1 MDKTSSGELAGI
13 GDLLGRAWQI
23 YKGRMWTL
31 MAVGVAAVLLPIL
44 SLAVS
49 LGLGYVVWQAMPDF
63 KAVILVV
70 SMLLALVGAVWLGNW
85 GMSAFLTAVADE
97 QCGIKEAFRQARP
110 KILAHV
116 WLGVLSGLI
125 VTGAH
130 LLLVIP
136 GVIFAVW
143 FFFAPF
149 VFIEEDVRGMDALLK
164 SKAYVRGRWFGVCV
178 RLIAIWCFSVLVA
191 SMPIAGQV
199 LALFLIPF
207 SFIYTFLLYKDLKAL
222 VGDMAFEPATRAKVG
237 VLATGAV
244 GYVLPVVIVF
254 AFMGSMLFMP
264 FSLLKAKVMGG
275 ESSFPLVGDA
285 SFPPGPGVTIT
296 PVASTRSGAVM
307 GTHSRADKQ
316 TPGKEGQEK
325 VATFK
330 EGKPVQAREVAEAAP
345 GALKRPGVSEG
356 EKTLATGLVGPQV
369 DRSKIEKATA
379 PQSGGMLPSQDTKA
393 SDRVGPE
400 DAKKHQADV
409 EKYAKAIQTNP
420 KDALAF
426 HNRAVAYCRLGSY
439 RQAVDD
445 FTNAIQ
451 LDPRNATL
459 YYNRAIAYGAL
470 GKPKEAVEDGAKAIA
485 LNAKDANAYM
495 NRGIDYIALGDGD
508 GDRAVKDLNRA
519 IEFNAQ
525 DASAYYARGVAYH
538 KIGAKE
544 LALKDFEKA
553 AQMGYKRAEQ
563 FLNSQGAA
571 AIASR

>member
-13 GDLLGRAWQI
+13 GDLLGRTWQI
-23 YKGRMWTL
+23 YKERMWTL

-85 GMSAFLTAVADE
+85 GMSAFLTAVADGE
-97 QCGIKEAFRQARP
+97 CGIKEAFRQARP

-149 VFIEEDVRGMDALLK
+149 VFIDEDVRGMDALLK

-178 RLIAIWCFSVLVA
+178 RLVAIWFVSVLVA
-191 SMPIAGQV
+191 SIPIAGQL

-222 VGDMAFEPATRAKVG
+222 VGNMAFEPATRAKIG
-237 VLATGAV
+237 VLATGTV

-254 AFMGSMLFMP
+254 VFMSSMLFMP
-264 FSLLKAKVMGG
+264 FSLLKAKVTG
-275 ESSFPLVGDA
+275 ESPFPLVGDG
-285 SFPPGPGVTIT
+285 SFNPEPGVPIT
-296 PVASTRSGAVM
+296 PVASTWTDPGM
-307 GTHSRADKQ
+307 EPHSRADMG
-316 TPGKEGQEK
+316 TPGKASQEK

-330 EGKPVQAREVAEAAP
+330 DGKAVLAEDLAKPAP
-345 GALKRPGVSEG
+345 GDLKRPGGSEG
-356 EKTLATGLVGPQV
+356 EKTLATEVAGPEV
-369 DRSKIEKATA
+369 DRSKTEKATER
-379 PQSGGMLPSQDTKA
+379 QSGVVALSQDTKA
-393 SDRVGPE
+393 AGKLRPE
-400 DAKKHQADV
+400 DIQKHKTEV
-409 EKYAKAIQTNP
+409 EKYTKAIQANP
-420 KDALAF
+420 KDVLAY
-426 HNRAVAYCRLGSY
+426 HNRAVAYCRLGSHG
-439 RQAVDD
+439 QAVDD
-445 FTNAIQ
+445 FTNAIK
-451 LDPRNATL
+451 LDPKNAIL

-470 GKPKEAVEDGAKAIA
+470 GKPEQAIDDGTKAIA
-485 LNAKDANAYM
+485 LNTKDTNAYI
-495 NRGIDYIALGDGD
+495 NRGIDYIALGD

-525 DASAYYARGVAYH
+525 DASAYYARGVAYYR
-538 KIGAKE
+538 IESKE
-544 LALKDFEKA
+544 LALKDFKKA
-553 AQMGYKRAEQ
+553 AQMGYKPAGQ
-563 FLNSQGAA
+563 FLKSQGAV